1 MLAQDIRWDHLPYF
15 FTDQYNLGMAY
26 AGWVP
31 PGRDPRGDDP
41 RRPDRPR
48 VHRALDHRGLV
59 VADMNV
65 NIWDVTDEIQPL
77 IRSGV
82 RVDPVRLADPATLLT
97 DLSQRNAARGYPLP
111 IYRPT
116 AARSA

>member
-1 MLAQDIRWDHLPYF
+1 MI
-15 FTDQYNLGMAY
+15 
-26 AGWVP
+26 
-31 PGRDPRGDDP
+31 RGDLTA
-41 RRPDRPR
+41 REFI
-48 VHRALDHRGLV
+48 ALWTTEGLV